1 MLPREEEEKTR
12 GGKEDEEGEAKMSE
26 MINKL
31 SQEVN
36 NAVTESMSDVQDYVN
51 ITLQV
56 MDPIPSPNLR
66 QAF

>member
-1 MLPREEEEKTR
+1 MLPREGEEKTR

>member
-1 MLPREEEEKTR
+1 
-12 GGKEDEEGEAKMSE
+12 MSE

-56 MDPIPSPNLR
+56 MDPIPSPKLETSFLVSKPVKTWIEN
-66 QAF
+66 FGE

>member
-1 MLPREEEEKTR
+1 
-12 GGKEDEEGEAKMSE
+12 MSE

-36 NAVTESMSDVQDYVN
+36 NRVTESMSDVQDYVN